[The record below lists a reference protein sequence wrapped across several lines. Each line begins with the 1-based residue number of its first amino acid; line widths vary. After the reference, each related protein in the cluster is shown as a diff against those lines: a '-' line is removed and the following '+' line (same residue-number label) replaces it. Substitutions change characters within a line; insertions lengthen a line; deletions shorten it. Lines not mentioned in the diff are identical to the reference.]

1 MHNQIQLLKV
11 KAHRKS
17 TKIKRVF
24 NDNERNIYDEYL
36 GRDGFFIFHNILRK
50 KNSHNTFRTTNER
63 NKRTSLKAEGNLTQP
78 LNHHVH
84 GFFKGESNRSE

>member
-36 GRDGFFIFHNILRK
+36 GRDGFFIFQYNKLRK
-50 KNSHNTFRTTNER
+50 KFSQHFAQQTSDLS
-63 NKRTSLKAEGNLTQP
+63 KRTSPKAEGNLT
-78 LNHHVH
+78 
-84 GFFKGESNRSE
+84 